1 MLFNKAALFG
11 IKRYSL
17 GGDAGATR
25 HRLNAG
31 RSVAAGGEFVAGGLV
46 NDLAGFIVAADLW
59 ATPAAPDFVGVDF
72 VILLHDVCHS
82 IDSQNVSHICS
93 T

>member
-1 MLFNKAALFG
+1 MVRMRRRLRTIQG
-11 IKRYSL
+11 L

-31 RSVAAGGEFVAGGLV
+31 RGIAASGELVARGLV

-59 ATPAAPDFVGVDF
+59 ATPAAPVFVGVDF
-72 VILLHDVCHS
+72 
-82 IDSQNVSHICS
+82 SH
-93 T
+93 TFV